1 MTTQELE
8 LAVMHND
15 PSLAHMYA
23 HICVSIVRIT
33 PQIAVEWLER
43 NKRNRPLNN
52 RHWQFLASAIK
63 AGDYILNGE
72 TIIFDTENMLLD
84 GQHRLHAVVES
95 GACIDALVVRGI
107 SPESFNT
114 LDGGRAR
121 TTGEVLAMEGE
132 VNSNAL
138 AGAVS
143 QLVQFIDRG
152 GVMYSSGS
160 GASNV
165 RKATPRLTER
175 VLSAHPGLRESVAA
189 MRTSP
194 VYRNQQ
200 GYVLHYL
207 FGIVDRRLADDFV
220 SVLCNGSSDVG
231 RPFNIIRESLIRTH
245 LTTSL
250 RCAFAAKCVK
260 AFNAERSG
268 ERPKM
273 FKVGDK
279 EEFPTIDG
287 LDYEWL
293 ACSVD

>member
-8 LAVMHND
+8 MTVMFDDRSLAELYKHICLSIVRVT
-15 PSLAHMYA
+15 PSLAA
-23 HICVSIVRIT
+23 K
-33 PQIAVEWLER
+33 WLQS
-43 NKRNRPLNN
+43 NQRNRPLSK
-52 RHWQFLASAIK
+52 RHWQFLASVMT

-72 TIIFDTENMLLD
+72 TIIFDSDNMLMD

-95 GACIDALVVRGI
+95 GVTIDALVVRGI
-107 SPESFNT
+107 DAQAFNT

-175 VLSAHPGLRESVAA
+175 VLSVHPGLRESVAA

-207 FGIVDRRLADDFV
+207 FGIVDKQLADDFV

-250 RCAFAAKCVK
+250 RCAFAGKCVK

-268 ERPKM
+268 DRPKM
-273 FKVGDK
+273 FKIGDR
-279 EEFPTIDG
+279 EDFPTIDG

-293 ACSVD
+293 ACTLD